1 MGKNKID
8 ITPKNITEWLRSTGY
23 LFPGNERELSR
34 FEKLYPKVNRET
46 KNTSIDPFAIIEGS
60 RKPRKIQ
67 LQFEEDNSKEYS
79 DLRMAARKYENLPDH
94 IREKIKQNHK
104 NDGGDKSEN

>member
-1 MGKNKID
+1 MGNKKID
-8 ITPKNITEWLRSTGY
+8 ITPENVTEWLRSTGY
-23 LFPGNERELSR
+23 LFPRNERELSR

-60 RKPRKIQ
+60 RKPKRIQ
-67 LQFEEDNSKEYS
+67 LQFKEDENEEYS

-104 NDGGDKSEN
+104 NDGGNKSEN

>member
-1 MGKNKID
+1 MGKNKF
-8 ITPKNITEWLRSTGY
+8 NITQDNIIEWLRSTGY
-23 LFPGNERELSR
+23 LFPKNKRELSR

-60 RKPRKIQ
+60 RKPKKIQ
-67 LQFEEDNSKEYS
+67 IQFEKDDNKEYS
-79 DLRMAARKYENLPDH
+79 DLRMAARKFENLPDH

-104 NDGGDKSEN
+104 NNGGDKSEN